1 MLYFIFFTYLGEVN
15 KNSETM
21 GKQLAVKL
29 NLPLKGMIEQ
39 DLDLNYHIQYIF
51 SFNHK
56 EFGNYIRKT

>member
-1 MLYFIFFTYLGEVN
+1 MLYFIFFTYLSEVN

-51 SFNHK
+51 SFFHK
-56 EFGNYIRKT
+56 ECGN